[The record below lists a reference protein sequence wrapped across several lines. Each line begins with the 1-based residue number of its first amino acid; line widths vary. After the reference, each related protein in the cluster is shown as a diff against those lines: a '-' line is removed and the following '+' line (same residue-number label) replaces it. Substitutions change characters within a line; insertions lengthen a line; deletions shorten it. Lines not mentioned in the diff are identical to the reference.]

1 MDEGGEPMTSTEEA
15 TVVSGVELVS
25 LKDGQAFLVADHD
38 GNVMGGAEG
47 LFDRDTRVL
56 SRFVFLVGERHPTRL
71 SCTVSRDNAVFT
83 VHSTNRA
90 IPPVN
95 GRGTPRGAIHVERR
109 RTLQG
114 ERLYER
120 VRCTNFGLDQV
131 MLPLVFEYA
140 ADFRDIFEIRGI
152 RRARRGTPLQPQLQG
167 RYVLFAY
174 EGLDEIVR
182 ISTVAFSEPPWRM
195 DEGQAEFMFTLSPGE
210 RIDLFIEAGAGQG
223 EPPSRER
230 FRRALADA
238 RRTIRRRERRG
249 GLLRL
254 SDDAHNAWFEQ
265 SRSDLGLLVSDLP
278 TGPYPFAGIPWFST
292 PFGRDGLLTA
302 WEVLWLDPALAKGVL
317 SYLAA
322 RQATETSAFQDS
334 QPGKIMHET
343 RGGEMAAMKEIPFGL
358 YYGGVDTTPLF
369 VALAGAYLGRTDDVA
384 LITTLWPALKRA
396 IEWVEGQ
403 GDSNGDGLIDYKRGA
418 ATGLANQ
425 GWKDSEDSVF
435 HADGRYPVGP
445 IALVEVQ
452 GYVYAAF
459 QAMAQMAERLGE
471 PGAER
476 WNASA
481 EAMRLRVEQRFWME
495 DAGFYGIAIDGEGAL
510 CTPQAS
516 NVGHLL
522 FTGLPS
528 AERADRVSRR
538 LLSADFNS
546 GWGLRTLASG
556 TSRFNPMS
564 YHNGSV
570 WPHDTAICVAGMARY
585 GERRGAAR
593 VMGDLYKASRFFGL
607 RMPEL
612 LCGFARHAGEPPI
625 AYPVTCMP
633 QAWAAGSV
641 FLMLQACLGLSIDAA
656 KREVRVLRPTLPPGI
671 DTLSVE
677 RLDIAGAQ
685 VHLVFQRLDG
695 ATVVSPGHG
704 SDRSVSVLLE
714 R

>member
-1 MDEGGEPMTSTEEA
+1 MDEGGEPQTSADEA
-15 TVVSGVELVS
+15 IVVSGVELVS
-25 LKDGQAFLVADHD
+25 LKDGQAFLVANHNGDIT
-38 GNVMGGAEG
+38 GGAEG

-95 GRGTPRGAIHVERR
+95 GRGTPRGAIHIERR

-120 VRCTNFGLDQV
+120 IRCTNFGLDQV

-140 ADFRDIFEIRGI
+140 ADFRDIFEVRGI
-152 RRARRGTPLQPQLQG
+152 RRAKRGFQLQPQLLG
-167 RYVLFAY
+167 RNVLFAY

-195 DEGQAEFMFTLSPGE
+195 DEGRAEFMFTLSPGE
-210 RIDLFIEAGAGQG
+210 RIDLFVEAGAGQG

-230 FRRALADA
+230 FRHALADA

-249 GLLRL
+249 ALVRL

-265 SRSDLGLLVSDLP
+265 SRADLGLLVSDLP

-317 SYLAA
+317 TYLAS

-369 VALAGAYLGRTDDVA
+369 VALAGAYLRRTDDVA
-384 LITTLWPALKRA
+384 LIGALWSALQRA
-396 IEWVEGQ
+396 IAWVEGL
-403 GDSNGDGLIDYKRGA
+403 GDSNGDGLVDYMRGA
-418 ATGLANQ
+418 DTGLANQ

-435 HADGRYPVGP
+435 HADGRFPVGP

-476 WNASA
+476 WSASA
-481 EAMRLRVEQRFWME
+481 EAMRWRVEQRFWME
-495 DAGFYGIAIDGEGAL
+495 DAGFYGIAIDGDGAL

-522 FTGLPS
+522 FSGLPS
-528 AERADRVSRR
+528 ADRGARVTRR
-538 LLSADFNS
+538 LLSDDFNS

-556 TSRFNPMS
+556 TARFNPMS

-570 WPHDTAICVAGMARY
+570 WPHDTSICVAGMARY

-656 KREVRVLRPTLPPGI
+656 KREVRVLRPTLPQGI
-671 DTLSVE
+671 DTLTVE
-677 RLDIAGAQ
+677 RLDVAGAE
-685 VHLVFQRLDG
+685 VNLIFQRLDG
-695 ATVVSPGHG
+695 ATVVSPGIG
-704 SDRSVSVLLE
+704 SDRSISVLLE